1 MPPRRAYPADMALP
15 EVCVVYLLRKG
26 PEGIE
31 VLLGDK
37 RTGLGVGRVVGIGGK
52 LDQGETPRD
61 AAVREVLEEV
71 GVEVEASALH
81 QAGVIDYHFPTRP
94 EWSQRST
101 VFVARRW
108 RGEPVETDE
117 ITPRWYPLADIPY
130 ARMWDDAV
138 RWLPGVLR
146 GGRVD
151 ARYTF
156 GPDLSTVVLEA
167 S

>member
-1 MPPRRAYPADMALP
+1 MSLP
-15 EVCVVYLLRKG
+15 EVCVVYLLRSG
-26 PEGIE
+26 ADGLE

-37 RTGLGVGRVVGIGGK
+37 RTGLGRGRVVGIGGK
-52 LDQGETPRD
+52 LDPGETPRE
-61 AAVREVLEEV
+61 AAVREVLEEIGV
-71 GVEVEASALH
+71 GVEASDLLH
-81 QAGVIDYHFPTRP
+81 AGVIDYHFPTRP

-108 RGEPVETDE
+108 TGVPVETAE
-117 ITPRWYPLADIPY
+117 ITPRWYPLAEVPY

-146 GGRVD
+146 GGSVD

-156 GPDLSTVVLEA
+156 GPDLSTVVLET

>member
-1 MPPRRAYPADMALP
+1 MALT
-15 EVCVVYLLRKG
+15 EVSVVYLLRTG
-26 PEGIE
+26 PDGLE

-37 RTGLGVGRVVGIGGK
+37 RTGLGQGKVVGVGGK
-52 LDQGETPRD
+52 LDPGETPRE
-61 AAVREVLEEV
+61 AAVREVLEET
-71 GVEVEASALH
+71 GVVVAASDLLE
-81 QAGVIDYHFPTRP
+81 AGVIEYHFPTRP
-94 EWSQRST
+94 QWSLRST

-108 RGEPVETDE
+108 SGEPTQTDE
-117 ITPRWYPLADIPY
+117 ITPHWYPVADVPY

-146 GGRVD
+146 GGSVD

>member
-1 MPPRRAYPADMALP
+1 MPRGAAYPAGMPLP
-15 EVCVVYLLRKG
+15 EVCVVYLLRTG
-26 PEGIE
+26 SDGLE

-37 RTGLGVGRVVGIGGK
+37 RTGLGQGKVVGIGGK
-52 LDQGETPRD
+52 LDAGETPGQ
-61 AAVREVLEEV
+61 AAVREVFEEI
-71 GVEVEASALH
+71 GVEVEASDLVR
-81 QAGVIDYHFPTRP
+81 AGVVDYHFPTRP
-94 EWSQRST
+94 AWSQRST

-108 RGEPVETDE
+108 RGEPVQTQE
-117 ITPRWYPLADIPY
+117 ITPRWYPLADVPY

-146 GGRVD
+146 GGSVD

-156 GPDLSTVVLEA
+156 GPDLATVVFET